1 VRRLLFSI
9 FLFYA
14 VLLIAGIC
22 AQYWERIS
30 SSIPHFLK
38 DNGHNKR
45 GQDEKDWDAVFEEGE
60 QFETAGFGED
70 EVFEEEEGRTDEPG
84 KFLQF
89 HSGIRTREGEAGPA
103 YKPGYKWQEL
113 SKAVHAARLKSNK
126 AISAK
131 KAAIAWNER
140 GPANVPGRTRT
151 IYNIPGDPANKTWLV
166 GAATGG
172 IWRTTD
178 GGNSWSEQSIGFP
191 TLPISSIAAN
201 ASGSVIYA
209 GTGEFVSSFYSA
221 IGNGIF
227 KSFDKGITWTQI
239 PATNNHPDFAIIT
252 RLIVNPNNANIVV
265 ATTVPHNLTTDN
277 TSAIMRS
284 EDGGSTWTKVKE
296 IEGMFE
302 QVTFTPSNFNI
313 QYASEHGVGVWKS
326 TDAGIT
332 WNLSNNGMFVSGR
345 VEISVSPTLANVVF
359 ASSEGNVTG
368 TGSDLYYSPNAGSS
382 WSLVDVKFNN
392 NAIDFLDGQGYY
404 DNTVMCDPFSNSKLY
419 VGGVSLFKVTL
430 TSGTSLVDY
439 YRIQEWNT
447 ESFIFLQSFSGIP
460 FEDGRLDAKKPEAGK
475 TNVEIRFGPG
485 QTQKAHRF
493 FVPPNKTNG
502 LSPTDYTYQSYVD
515 VPFEVW
521 DVTNNRQ
528 LMASFRDQNR
538 NGKFDLLPEYLTNG
552 GTDYLLNSRE
562 YIYVHNE
569 TYNSSAPSSS
579 ISQTGGQSVKMM
591 YNIFPA
597 LASEAVWNESNL
609 PASKIIISYN
619 GITRYNASTETVADG
634 RGQFDGKNIANQ
646 VDLTKGVHPDHHCL
660 IPVIETAT
668 AFKLLLGNDGG
679 VFVSKAGASPGT
691 SEGDWL
697 FKGYG
702 LNTTQF
708 YGADKRPGADQYIGG
723 AQDNG
728 TRISP
733 SIQSANATSNY
744 FFAIDGDGFE
754 CIWNSRDPEQLL
766 GTKYYGQ
773 IVKSSN
779 EGATWSTVAVSDN
792 TEFPFVTKLAN
803 SKDYPNRT
811 FTAGTKGVYVSQN
824 FGDSWTLVPIASKFV
839 IGSALYLDAEV
850 SRANANVVWAG
861 SGMNSIGNTRNLFVS
876 TDGGKSF
883 RETQN
888 YTAVT
893 LGNITR
899 LASHPVDDKTAYA
912 LFSFADSPKI
922 LRTTDLGESW
932 EDISGFG
939 TMPASNNGFPD
950 VAVYCLYVRPDDPNV
965 IWAGTE
971 IGIVESQNNGA
982 SWTLLE
988 DFPHVAVW
996 DMKGQDDQVVIAT
1009 HGRGIWT
1016 ATIGETQTV
1025 VQVPEISTSG
1035 TTPAGNFAIRYHTN
1049 DGFDSVAFYANGLR
1063 LGNAVNVSAGTFDI
1077 EFNQMQTGIQKIMV
1091 VGYRGSTPYQ
1101 SLVMKTEHFEL
1112 TERRNFYSTY
1122 FRTANDLA
1130 VAGMTINVLQGPHHP
1145 FREALQT
1152 EHPNIAAKPYS
1163 MTIKT
1168 PVVISA
1174 ELPFVYI
1181 KDIAVVE
1188 PANAVVVEATLNG
1201 LDWTNVKTYDASE
1214 FSQWQDALSNAIPGD
1229 NNLYAEHEIDLTGKF
1244 TPGDVVLFRLRLAS
1258 GAPTSN
1264 WGWAIEYVSIQEVP
1278 TAVEHPVIN
1287 TTSVYPNPSAGKFN
1301 VQYFLSKPSPV
1312 SLHIVN
1318 GFGQKI
1324 MATDFGVQHAGKQ
1337 NATLDLSGHRPG
1349 TYIIILKTGAEN
1361 VIRKITVA
1369 DK

>member
-1 VRRLLFSI
+1 MP
-9 FLFYA
+9 Y
-14 VLLIAGIC
+14 
-22 AQYWERIS
+22 
-30 SSIPHFLK
+30 FLK
-38 DNGHNKR
+38 DNGHDRR
-45 GQDEKDWDAVFEEGE
+45 GQDDEDWDAIFEEGKQYE
-60 QFETAGFGED
+60 AAQFEED
-70 EVFEEEEGRTDEPG
+70 EEEEGRTDEPG

-113 SKAVHAARLKSNK
+113 STAVHAARLKSNK
-126 AISAK
+126 SSSAK
-131 KAAIAWNER
+131 KAAIIWDER
-140 GPANVPGRTRT
+140 GPANVPGRTRAL
-151 IYNIPGDPANKTWLV
+151 YNIPGDPTNKTWLA

-172 IWRTTD
+172 IWRTTN
-178 GGNSWSEQSIGFP
+178 GGNSWTEQSIGFP

-227 KSFDKGITWTQI
+227 KSLDKGITWTQI

-313 QYASEHGVGVWKS
+313 QYASENGVGVWKS

-332 WNLSNNGMFVSGR
+332 WNLSNTGMFVSGR
-345 VEISVSPTLANVVF
+345 VEISVSPTVANVVY
-359 ASSEGNVTG
+359 ASAEGNVTG
-368 TGSDLYYSPNAGSS
+368 TGSDLYYSPDAGSS
-382 WSLVDVKFNN
+382 WSVVDVKFNN
-392 NAIDFLDGQGYY
+392 NPVDFLEGQGYY
-404 DNTVMCDPFSNSKLY
+404 DNTLMCDPFSNAKVY

-430 TSGTSLVDY
+430 TSGSSIVDY
-439 YRIQEWNT
+439 YTIT
-447 ESFIFLQSFSGIP
+447 ESGTASFIFLQSFTGIP
-460 FEDGRLDAKKPEAGK
+460 FESGRLDAKKPEAGK
-475 TNVEIRFGPG
+475 TKVEIRFGPG
-485 QTQKAHRF
+485 QSQKAHRF

-502 LSPTDYTYQSYVD
+502 LSPTDYTYQGYTD

-538 NGKFDLLPEYLTNG
+538 NGKFDLLPGYLTNG

-569 TYNSSAPSSS
+569 TYNSSTASTN
-579 ISQTGGQSVKMM
+579 IAKTGGQAVKMM

-597 LASEAVWNESNL
+597 LASEAVWDENNV

-619 GITRYNASTETVADG
+619 AITKYNASTETVADG
-634 RGQFDGKNIANQ
+634 RGLFDTKNKSNQ
-646 VDLTKGVHPDHHCL
+646 VDLTKGVHPDHHCV
-660 IPVIETAT
+660 IPLIETTNTYA
-668 AFKLLLGNDGG
+668 LLLGNDGG

-691 SEGDWL
+691 TEGDWS

-733 SIQSANATSNY
+733 SRQVANATSNY
-744 FFAIDGDGFE
+744 VFAVDGDGFE
-754 CIWNSRDPEQLL
+754 CIWNNSDPEEIL

-779 EGATWSTVAVSDN
+779 EGVTWNTVAVSDN

-803 SKDYPNRT
+803 SKDYPDRV
-811 FTAGTKGVYVSQN
+811 FTAGTKGVYVSEN
-824 FGDSWTLVPIASKFV
+824 FGDTWTLVPIASKFV

-861 SGMNSIGNTRNLFVS
+861 SGMNTVGNTRNLFVS

-883 RETQN
+883 HETQN
-888 YTAVT
+888 YAAVT

-899 LASHPVDDKTAYA
+899 LASHPADDKTAYA

-932 EDISGFG
+932 EDISGFE
-939 TMPASNNGFPD
+939 TSPNSANGFPD

-971 IGIVESQNNGA
+971 IGIVESQDNGA

-996 DMKGQDDQVVIAT
+996 DMKGQDDEVVIAT

-1016 ATIGETQTV
+1016 ATIGKTQTN
-1025 VQVPEISTSG
+1025 VQIPEISKCG
-1035 TTPAGNFAIRYHTN
+1035 TAPSGNFAIRYHVE
-1049 DGFDSVAFYANGLR
+1049 DAFDSVVFYGNGLR
-1063 LGNAVNVSAGTFDI
+1063 LGNSVNVSAGTFDL
-1077 EFNQMQTGIQKIMV
+1077 EFERMQTGIQKIKL
-1091 VGYRGSTPYQ
+1091 VGYHGTTPHQ
-1101 SLVMKTEHFEL
+1101 SLVVEAAYFEL
-1112 TERRNFYSTY
+1112 TETRNFYSTY
-1122 FRTANDLA
+1122 FRTADDLV
-1130 VAGMTINVLQGPHHP
+1130 VAGMNIDKLSGPHFP
-1145 FREALQT
+1145 YREAIQT
-1152 EHPNIAAKPYS
+1152 DHPNKTTQQYS
-1163 MTIKT
+1163 ITIKT
-1168 PVVISA
+1168 PVMISG
-1174 ELPFVYI
+1174 ELPFIYI
-1181 KDIAVVE
+1181 KDIAIVG
-1188 PANAVVVEATLNG
+1188 PSNAVIVEATLNG
-1201 LDWTNVKTYDASE
+1201 LDWTEVKSYDASE
-1214 FSQWQDALSNAIPGD
+1214 FTQWQNALSSATPGD
-1229 NNLYAEHEIDLTGKF
+1229 NNLYAEHEIDLTDKF

-1258 GAPTSN
+1258 GTPAGN
-1264 WGWAIEYVSIQEVP
+1264 WGWAIEYVSIQEIP
-1278 TAVEHPVIN
+1278 TAVEHPVIAA
-1287 TTSVYPNPSAGKFN
+1287 TSVYPNPSAGQFN
-1301 VQYFLSKPSPV
+1301 VQYFLSKPSAV
-1312 SLHIVN
+1312 SLYIVN
-1318 GFGQKI
+1318 GFGQKV
-1324 MATDFGVQHAGKQ
+1324 MTADLGTQHAGKQ
-1337 NATLDLSGHRPG
+1337 NAALDLSGHRPG
-1349 TYIIILKTGAEN
+1349 TYIIILKTAAEN
-1361 VIRKITVA
+1361 VIRKITVSR
-1369 DK
+1369 